1 MQSISLDERAVSV
14 QDHEASAL
22 RFEHVAADQ
31 QSMAGALLFALLDE
45 GGPAASKDLAHLVGL
60 VAHYDENPVGSS
72 QPERCVHHVLD
83 QGLTACGVQ
92 YFRFGGLHAGTESR
106 GQYDDR

>member
-1 MQSISLDERAVSV
+1 M
-14 QDHEASAL
+14 
-22 RFEHVAADQ
+22 
-31 QSMAGALLFALLDE
+31 
-45 GGPAASKDLAHLVGL
+45 
-60 VAHYDENPVGSS
+60 AHYDEDSLGLC
-72 QPERCVHHVLD
+72 QLERCVHHVLD